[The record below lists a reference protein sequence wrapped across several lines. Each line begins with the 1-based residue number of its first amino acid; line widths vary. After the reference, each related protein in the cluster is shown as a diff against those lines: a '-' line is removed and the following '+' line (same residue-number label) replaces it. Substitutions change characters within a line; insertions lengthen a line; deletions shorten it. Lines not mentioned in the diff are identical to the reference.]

1 MIVYNN
7 PQYMFCVYYR
17 LISKNNN
24 HVSNIIDNYNRTV
37 MYPNAR
43 RGDHTIPVM
52 QKIPRGDA
60 TVDIIAIHKGHI
72 FTCTLLYI

>member
-7 PQYMFCVYYR
+7 LQYMFCVYYR
-17 LISKNNN
+17 LISKNTNY
-24 HVSNIIDNYNRTV
+24 VSNIVDKHNRTV

-43 RGDHTIPVM
+43 DHTIPAM

-60 TVDIIAIHKGHI
+60 MVHIIAIHKGHI
-72 FTCTLLYI
+72 FTCTILYI